1 MGGIFTK
8 RTKTFKFGEI
18 DMTGIERI
26 KKIFSTDKKIKL
38 MTHVVGGY
46 PDIKTCESLILL
58 MAEKGVDMIEV
69 QLPFSDPTADG
80 PVIVQA
86 NHAALRAGIRTESV
100 LKMLERMRKKVDIP
114 LLIMSYINPIY
125 AFGIE
130 KIIQRAVAI
139 GVDGFIIP
147 DCPDDE
153 TELNLPGLCKGKGL
167 AFIPLIAPTTV
178 KERVVT
184 ITKQSASPFVYAVLR
199 MGVTGRKTKLDNET
213 IEYLRMIK
221 DNTECFVA
229 AGFGIK
235 EKSQLDALIGYA
247 DCGIIGSELLRKVN
261 SALEEKKNPV
271 KAVGDFLDKLL
282 E

>member
-1 MGGIFTK
+1 
-8 RTKTFKFGEI
+8 
-18 DMTGIERI
+18 MTGIERI
-26 KKIFSTDKKIKL
+26 KRIFSTDKKIKI
-38 MTHVVGGY
+38 MTHMVGGY
-46 PDIKTCESLILL
+46 PDMKTCESLILL

-86 NHAALRAGIRTESV
+86 NHAALRAGITTESV
-100 LKMLERMRKKVDIP
+100 LKMLERLRKKVDIP

-125 AFGIE
+125 TFGVE
-130 KIIQRAVAI
+130 KMVQRAVTI

-153 TELNLPGLCKGKGL
+153 TELNLPGLCKEKGL
-167 AFIPLIAPTTV
+167 AFIPLIAPTTE

-184 ITKQSASPFVYAVLR
+184 IAEQSASPFVYAVLR
-199 MGVTGRKTKLDNET
+199 MGVTGRKTKLDDDT
-213 IEYLRMIK
+213 IAYLRVIK
-221 DNTECFVA
+221 ESTTCFVGG
-229 AGFGIK
+229 GFGIK
-235 EKSQLDALIGYA
+235 EKAQLDALVGYA

-261 SALEEKKNPV
+261 SVLEEKKDPV
-271 KAVGDFLDKLL
+271 KAVGDFLDELL